1 MLDKMTEQLFD
12 WQVRAGI
19 QREADRELY
28 QYAYRLLVHKASG
41 LLLILGLSIAAGI
54 VCETIVFIAAF
65 MPLRQYAGGCHLKSA
80 GSCLLFSLFVV
91 MMGGYGVHGMASLTE
106 DTWFNIVWYLAVLA
120 IFFLA
125 PVGCRNKTLDSI
137 ERKIYR
143 FRTRLILL
151 IECAICIVTG
161 LMHWE
166 MLYFAVQI
174 SHFVLACSLIVGK
187 RQ

>member
-1 MLDKMTEQLFD
+1 M
-12 WQVRAGI
+12 
-19 QREADRELY
+19 
-28 QYAYRLLVHKASG
+28 
-41 LLLILGLSIAAGI
+41 
-54 VCETIVFIAAF
+54 
-65 MPLRQYAGGCHLKSA
+65 
-80 GSCLLFSLFVV
+80 